1 MRDARCEKL
10 ETRYE
15 KREIRSERRE
25 GRSERRE
32 TRKQTIQLL
41 KYSVTQLLNYS
52 IIQIQNHMI
61 SKTRY
66 IKHLVIH
73 CSAGYA
79 GREGIE
85 RFWNET
91 LKWKVPGYHFLIEVD
106 GLIHQLLPLDQVS
119 NGVKGYNQHA
129 IHICYVG
136 GVHPENVHLAMD
148 TRTEQQQAG
157 ILNCIFQSLAWPRQ
171 FQDISTIKILGHRDF
186 SPDKNGNGIIEP
198 WERIKEC
205 PSFEAILE
213 YQWIMKRGNE
223 V

>member
-1 MRDARCEKL
+1 ML
-10 ETRYE
+10 ETRDEMRETRSEKGEARRE
-15 KREIRSERRE
+15 KRE
-25 GRSERRE
+25 
-32 TRKQTIQLL
+32 TRDEKADHSI
-41 KYSVTQLLNYS
+41 TQLISYS
-52 IIQIQNHMI
+52 ITQSYKYTITMI
-61 SKTRY
+61 SKIRY

-79 GREGIE
+79 GRDGIE
-85 RFWNET
+85 RFWKET

-157 ILNCIFQSLAWPRQ
+157 ILNCIFQSLEWAKQ
-171 FQDISTIKILGHRDF
+171 FQDISAIKILGHRDF

-213 YQWIMKRGNE
+213 YQWIMKRGNSI
-223 V
+223 